1 MTLIASDRP
10 MGDRPHIL
18 LVMVDQLAAAFLRAY
33 GHGVTQTPTIDRL
46 ADAGVVFENAYTPS
60 PLCAPARAALM
71 TGQVPSRTG
80 VYDNS
85 AELASSIPTFVHYL
99 RLHGYRTCLSGKMH
113 FVGPDQLHGFEERL
127 TTDVYPGDFGWT
139 PDWGKPG
146 ARVDWWYHNMSSVKD
161 AGVAEITNQ
170 LEYDDEVAFHAVRR
184 LYDYARFEGE
194 APLFLCVSFSHP
206 HDPYVARQRY
216 WDLYAE
222 DEIDLPAA
230 PAVPYGALDA
240 HSRRLWNDC
249 AMGDV
254 EMTDDDLRA
263 ARHGYY
269 ASLSYVDERIGDVCA
284 AFEACGLADNAVV
297 ILTSDHG
304 DFLGEHGLFFKMSF
318 REHAARVPLVVT
330 ATGRFS
336 PRRVR
341 EPVSLVDLAPTLADI
356 ARPGLS
362 HDLAAPVD
370 GRSLV
375 PLLEGG
381 AESDSATAVGEYLA
395 ESVLSPMVM
404 IRRGRWKF
412 IHTPSDP
419 DQLFDVEGDPLELVN
434 LAEAPEHE
442 AVARAFRTEVAER
455 WDLDAIEADVR
466 ASQQARLTV
475 FPALQQG
482 ATFPWDFQPARAASK
497 QYTRNTMD
505 VALRD
510 RQSRFPPKSS

>member
-1 MTLIASDRP
+1 

-18 LVMVDQLAAAFLRAY
+18 LVMVDQLAAPYLRAY
-33 GHGVTQTPTIDRL
+33 GHSVTRTPTIDRF
-46 ADAGVVFENAYTPS
+46 AETGVVFENAYTPS
-60 PLCAPARAALM
+60 PLCAPARASLM
-71 TGQVPSRTG
+71 TGQLPSRTR

-99 RLHGYRTCLSGKMH
+99 RLQGYRTCLSGKMH

-139 PDWGKPG
+139 PDWSKP
-146 ARVDWWYHNMSSVKD
+146 RQRIDWWYHNMSSVKD
-161 AGVAEITNQ
+161 AGVADITNQ

-184 LYDYARFEGE
+184 LYDYARFERD
-194 APLFLCVSFSHP
+194 APFFLCVSFSHP
-206 HDPYVARQRY
+206 HDPYVARQRH
-216 WDLYAE
+216 WDLYAD

-230 PAVPYGALDA
+230 PAVPYDELDA
-240 HSRRLWNDC
+240 HGRRLWEDC
-249 AMGDV
+249 AIGDV

-269 ASLSYVDERIGDVCA
+269 ASLSYVDERIGEVYD
-284 AFEACGLADNAVV
+284 AFRACGLADDAIV

-330 ATGRFS
+330 GAGRFA
-336 PRRVR
+336 PHRVR

-356 ARPGLS
+356 AAPGLS
-362 HDLAAPVD
+362 NDLAAVVD

-375 PLLEGG
+375 PLLEGE
-381 AESDSATAVGEYLA
+381 AEDDSATVVGEYFA

-404 IRRGRWKF
+404 IRRGPWKF

-419 DQLFDVEGDPLELVN
+419 DQLFDLAHDPLELVN
-434 LAEAPEHE
+434 LAGEPEH
-442 AVARAFRTEVAER
+442 AATVDGFRAEVAAR
-455 WDLDAIEADVR
+455 WDLDAVDRAVR
-466 ASQQARLTV
+466 ESQRARLAL
-475 FPALQQG
+475 FRALQQG
-482 ATFPWDFQPARAASK
+482 APFPWDFQPARAAST

-510 RQSRFPPKSS
+510 RQSRYPPAS